1 MAWRGGLLVA
11 LGVGAAVV
19 SGAGIAHADPS
30 GTGSSPNR
38 AAASSPSTSQPRP
51 AAARNP
57 LAKPA
62 RVAVTSRLGTMRPT
76 PPTPSEPGP
85 DPSVTVAALA
95 AARREPG
102 TGMAGPASRPAVRP
116 PHDVIAG
123 VTRWFDDLHYHL
135 TGAPE
140 THPTPADTATTPYGG
155 IGKWMLERSGTLAD
169 WPSPAYPFKTL
180 YQPINIVI
188 VDSTSTTAAESA
200 QKVNA
205 ALTAAGFPAQQ
216 LHSTGYQG
224 LINGVVY
231 GQQPT
236 GSREAFSNA
245 HWLLVNDHGRL
256 FGPSPD
262 ATDTGFVWTAS
273 FSREQPGLANLTPT
287 HIYVSFDKA
296 RDAVRDGLVGG
307 GATDLGLVDLGN
319 RLFGRTVTTGD
330 HDGYAAVI
338 GLT

>member
-11 LGVGAAVV
+11 LGVGAALV

-30 GTGSSPNR
+30 GTGSAPNR
-38 AAASSPSTSQPRP
+38 PADSSSSTSHSRP
-51 AAARNP
+51 ASVRTP
-57 LAKPA
+57 PKERP
-62 RVAVTSRLGTMRPT
+62 RVTVATRLGTMRPT
-76 PPTPSEPGP
+76 PPTPSEPNP
-85 DPSVTVAALA
+85 DSTVMVAALA

-102 TGMAGPASRPAVRP
+102 TGMAGPASRPPVRP
-116 PHDVIAG
+116 AHDVIAG
-123 VTRWFDDLHYHL
+123 VTRWFEDLHYYL

-140 THPTPADTATTPYGG
+140 THPTPADTTATPYGD
-155 IGKWMLERSGTLAD
+155 IGKWMLKRNGKLAD

-188 VDSTSTTAAESA
+188 VDTTSTTAAESA
-200 QKVNA
+200 GKVDA
-205 ALTAAGFPAQQ
+205 AMAAAGFPPQQ
-216 LHSTGYQG
+216 IHSTGYQG
-224 LINGVVY
+224 VINGVVY

-236 GSREAFSNA
+236 GSQEAFSNA

-273 FSREQPGLANLTPT
+273 FSREQPGLSNLAPT
-287 HIYVSFDKA
+287 HIYVSFDEA

-307 GATDLGLVDLGN
+307 GATDLGLIDLGN
-319 RLFGRTVTTGD
+319 KLSGRTITTGD
-330 HDGYAAVI
+330 HDGYAVVI
-338 GLT
+338 RLN